1 MIARKAVAGAVVAA
15 SLFVAPTASATPRWV
30 DRLLTLP
37 GPVAGTINLDGAFA
51 HADEPCGPNI
61 CGYNGLGSSIEG
73 VLGLASRVD
82 IGLHVGLRG
91 FVDGSRVNEGVIAN
105 ADAYARMFDQL
116 AFYGG
121 VAGPNSAQQ
130 LIWGNDVITNP
141 DLKVRVRILHLK
153 HLFELGVEVRH
164 NLPVLTGTV
173 FNVVAGVPMALHFG
187 HHVRFDFGGYTGFTF
202 YGNAGPF
209 PYGTSFSFYAPAAL
223 WFQIDRVYLGPL
235 FGFRWY
241 DHDVYPGAN
250 PNNQNWDFMLGFG
263 LGVSLGH
270 YVDFQLQSYFPRLN
284 AWEEKQF
291 GVGAGVQF
299 YFGRRERERFNY

>member
-1 MIARKAVAGAVVAA
+1 MCVTVAVMIARKAVAGAVVAT
-15 SLFVAPTASATPRWV
+15 SLFVSHSASATPRWV

-37 GPVAGTINLDGAFA
+37 GPVAGTLSLDGAVA

-61 CGYNGLGSSIEG
+61 CGYTGLGSSIEG
-73 VLGLASRVD
+73 TLGLASRVD
-82 IGLHVGLRG
+82 IGLRVGLRG
-91 FVDGSRVNEGVIAN
+91 FVDNGGLNEGNIAN

-116 AFYGG
+116 AFYGY
-121 VAGPNSAQQ
+121 GPQQ
-130 LIWGNDVITNP
+130 AIYGNDVITNP
-141 DLKVRVRILHLK
+141 ELKVRVRILHLK

-164 NLPVLTGTV
+164 NLPFLTGTV
-173 FNVVAGVPMALHFG
+173 FNLVAGVPMALHFG
-187 HHVRFDFGGYTGFTF
+187 HSVRFDFGGYTGFTF
-202 YGNAGPF
+202 YGNGGPVPAG
-209 PYGTSFSFYAPAAL
+209 TDFSFYAPAAL

-241 DHDVYPGAN
+241 DHDVYRGDN
-250 PNNQNWDFMLGFG
+250 PNWDFMLGFG

-284 AWEEKQF
+284 AWDEKQF

>member
-1 MIARKAVAGAVVAA
+1 M
-15 SLFVAPTASATPRWV
+15 FVAHSASATPRWV

-37 GPVAGTINLDGAFA
+37 GPVAGTINLDGAVA
-51 HADEPCGPNI
+51 HADEPCIPGPGT
-61 CGYNGLGSSIEG
+61 CGYTGLGSSIEG
-73 VLGLASRVD
+73 TLGLASRVD
-82 IGLHVGLRG
+82 IGLRVGLRG
-91 FVDGSRVNEGVIAN
+91 FVDNNGVNEGNIAN

-116 AFYGG
+116 AFYGY
-121 VAGPNSAQQ
+121 GPQQ
-130 LIWGNDVITNP
+130 SIYGNDVITNP
-141 DLKVRVRILHLK
+141 ELKVRVRILHLK

-164 NLPVLTGTV
+164 NLPFLSNTV
-173 FNVVAGVPMALHFG
+173 FNLVAGVPMALHFG

-202 YGNAGPF
+202 YGNGGPVG
-209 PYGTSFSFYAPAAL
+209 PGTDFSFYAPAAL

-241 DHDVYPGAN
+241 DHDVYASAN
-250 PNNQNWDFMLGFG
+250 PANRDWDFMLGFG

>member
-15 SLFVAPTASATPRWV
+15 SLFASHSASATPRWV

-37 GPVAGTINLDGAFA
+37 GPVAGTISLDGSIA

-61 CGYNGLGSSIEG
+61 CGYNGLGSNIEG
-73 VLGLASRVD
+73 TLGLASRVD
-82 IGLHVGLRG
+82 IGLRVGIRA
-91 FVDGSRVNEGVIAN
+91 FRDGAAINEGVISN

-116 AFYGG
+116 GFYGSG
-121 VAGPNSAQQ
+121 AQQ
-130 LIWGNDVITNP
+130 LIWGNDIITNP
-141 DLKVRVRILHLK
+141 ELKVRVRILHLK
-153 HLFELGVEVRH
+153 RVFELGVEVRH
-164 NLPVLTGTV
+164 NLPFLGGTV
-173 FNVVAGVPMALHFG
+173 FNLIAGVPMALHAG
-187 HHVRFDFGGYTGFTF
+187 RHVRFDFGGYTGFTF
-202 YGNAGPF
+202 YGNGGPL
-209 PYGTSFSFYAPAAL
+209 PYGTSFSFYAPGAL

-241 DHDVYPGAN
+241 DHDVYQGAN
-250 PNNQNWDFMLGFG
+250 AGDRNWDFMLGFG

-299 YFGRRERERFNY
+299 YFGRRDRY